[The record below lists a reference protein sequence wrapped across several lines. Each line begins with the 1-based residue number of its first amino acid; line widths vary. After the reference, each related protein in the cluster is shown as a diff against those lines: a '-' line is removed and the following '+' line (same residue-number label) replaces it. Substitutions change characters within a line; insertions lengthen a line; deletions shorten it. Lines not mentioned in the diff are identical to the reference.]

1 MQRRPDD
8 AHDVRPEPEGNDV
21 AETKPRYP
29 SLAGLRVRE
38 AMHRGVISCAP
49 GTSLRTVAR
58 MMATSRVHAVL
69 VRDPRR
75 ARITGTWRVIT
86 DMNLLEA
93 AEHADLGEQVADGVA
108 TTPAPTVDDH
118 DDLAGAV
125 RLMVTLG
132 LSHLIVVA
140 RGKPI
145 GVLSTLDVSR
155 ALAGFPERHPA
166 RF

>member
-1 MQRRPDD
+1 MQPPPQD
-8 AHDVRPEPEGNDV
+8 AHDGRPETEGNDV

-29 SLAGLRVRE
+29 SLVGMKVSQ
-38 AMHRGVISCAP
+38 AMHRGLISCAP
-49 GTSLRTVAR
+49 GVSLRTVAR
-58 MMATSRVHAVL
+58 MMVTSRVHAIL
-69 VRDPRR
+69 VRDPRP
-75 ARITGTWRVIT
+75 ARVTGTWRVIT
-86 DMNLLEA
+86 DMDLLEA
-93 AEHADLGEQVADGVA
+93 AEHGDLGEQVADVAA

-118 DDLAGAV
+118 EDLAGAV

-155 ALAGFPERHPA
+155 ALAGFPERHPV